1 MIKTEFGNF
10 FTRLFWGGVRLFPL
24 ESILLQRMVDELP
37 ETLRNVVEAQF
48 QACNLA
54 QREAD
59 GRAINF
65 LMKLGGVDNIGRP
78 LLDMKGNEAPILR
91 AASTIGSDERE
102 YHGVPTAVNGRVFCL
117 TFDLDVRS
125 LSRTCDFAFTR
136 LTWSWR
142 PNFKLGR

>member
-1 MIKTEFGNF
+1 MIKTKFGNF
-10 FTRLFWGGVRLFPL
+10 FTRLLWGGVRLFPL
-24 ESILLQRMVDELP
+24 ESTLLRCIVDELP
-37 ETLRNVVEAQF
+37 KTLHYLVEAQF
-48 QACNLA
+48 QAHNRA
-54 QREAD
+54 SREAD
-59 GRAINF
+59 GRAIKF
-65 LMKLGGVDNIGRP
+65 RMKLGGVDNIGRP